1 MKSKLF
7 LLLTLI
13 LFTGFISRGGDNP
26 EISKDDIIKHIKYLS
41 SDELEGRFPGTNG
54 DILAEK
60 YIVKEFEKY
69 GLKPAGDKGYLEPF
83 EMVTE
88 LKLGDKNY
96 LTTNMNGVITRY
108 DEGTQYVPYGFSESK
123 VASGDLAFVGYG
135 ITAPEL
141 GYDDYK
147 DKDGNPIDVKGKIVV
162 MMRYTPPS
170 NDPHNNPYA
179 KYESA
184 RFKIIPARESGATG
198 MIIINGYEGD
208 PDDKLTK
215 LRFDNSLSGAGIP
228 VINAKR
234 DIIEKIMQANGYNF
248 KDVEKG
254 INESGK
260 PNSFILKGANAEF
273 LTDVIQVKITTNN
286 IIGKIEGSDPEL
298 KKEVVLIGAHKDHLG
313 YGAQYGSLYEG
324 SDRLIHHGADDNA
337 SGTSAVL
344 ELAQKFASNKELTKR
359 TMVFMLF
366 NGEEAGLLGSAYFTK
381 AQLFR
386 DMNVTAMINL
396 DMVGRL
402 SDNKLNI
409 GGTGTSSLWDKL
421 IDSVNKSFNFNLNK
435 QTDGFGPSDHASFY
449 TQNVPVLFFF
459 TGNHPDYH
467 KPSDTWDKINSA
479 GEEAVTKMA
488 YTIALTMAN
497 YPSKIDFI
505 KVVNSNEGKTMGGI
519 KVYVGTIPD
528 YSSQAEGM
536 EITGVKAG
544 SPAEKGGLQAKD
556 VIIKFGK
563 HDIKNVYDYT
573 YALADYKPNE
583 EVEVVV
589 KRNGET
595 VTLKV
600 VCGSR

>member
-7 LLLTLI
+7 LFLAFAV
-13 LFTGFISRGGDNP
+13 FTGFIYSGGDNP
-26 EISKDDIIKHIKYLS
+26 EISKDDILNHIKYLS

-60 YIVKEFEKY
+60 YIIKEFEKY
-69 GLKPAGDKGYLEPF
+69 GVKPAGVKGYLDPF

-88 LKLGDKNY
+88 LKLGEKNY
-96 LTTNMNGVITRY
+96 FNSTMNGATTRY
-108 DEGTQYVPYGFSESK
+108 EEGTEYVPYGFSESK
-123 VASGDLAFVGYG
+123 VASGELVFVGYG
-135 ITAPEL
+135 ITAAEL

-170 NDPHNNPYA
+170 NDPHNNPFA
-179 KYESA
+179 KYEST
-184 RFKIIPARESGATG
+184 RFKILPAREGGAAG
-198 MIIINGYEGD
+198 MILISGYEAD
-208 PDDKLTK
+208 PDDKLAK

-234 DIIEKIMQANGYNF
+234 NIIEKIMQAAGYNF
-248 KDVEKG
+248 KDIEKG

-260 PNSFILKGANAEF
+260 PNSFVLKGANASF
-273 LTDVIQVKITTNN
+273 LTDVVQEKITTNN
-286 IIGKIEGSDPEL
+286 IIGKIEGSDPVL
-298 KKEVVLIGAHKDHLG
+298 KNEVVLIGAHKDHLG

-324 SDRLIHHGADDNA
+324 NDRLIHNGADDNA

-359 TMVFMLF
+359 TMVFMFF

-381 AQLFR
+381 SKLFT

-402 SDNKLNI
+402 SENKLNI
-409 GGTGTSSLWDKL
+409 GGTGTSSLWSNL
-421 IDSVNKSFNFNLNK
+421 IDSLNKTYNFNLNK
-435 QTDGFGPSDHASFY
+435 TPDGFGPSDHASFY
-449 TQNVPVLFFF
+449 SQNVPVLFFF

-467 KPSDTWDKINSA
+467 KPSDDWDKINSE
-479 GEEAVTKMA
+479 GEEQITKMT
-488 YTIALTMAN
+488 YQIALTMAN
-497 YPSKIDFI
+497 YPGKIDFI

-519 KVYVGTIPD
+519 KVYIGTIPD

-556 VIIKFGK
+556 IIIKFGK

-573 YALADYKPNE
+573 YALAEYKPNE

-595 VTLKV
+595 VNLKV